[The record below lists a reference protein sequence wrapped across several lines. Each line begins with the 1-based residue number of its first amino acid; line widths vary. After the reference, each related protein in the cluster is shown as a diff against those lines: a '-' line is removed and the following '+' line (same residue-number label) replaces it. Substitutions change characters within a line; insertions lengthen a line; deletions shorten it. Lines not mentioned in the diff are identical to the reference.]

1 MYLFIIFCG
10 LVGISIWL
18 CGEDGKYY
26 FGLTGELLALCAYL
40 LLDPLLGKSL
50 QCKRLCG
57 AMMVTAL
64 YRYEPVILY
73 PLYIIYT
80 PVYTLYTSL

>member
-64 YRYEPVILY
+64 YRYEPIILH
-73 PLYIIYT
+73 T
-80 PVYTLYTSL
+80 